1 MISVYNPAPV
11 KQGGKNFR
19 TEVFY
24 MDLKLTNKVAVVTGG
39 GAGIGLAVALKLSEE
54 GAGVVVADLNIE
66 AARHAAAQIESQGG
80 RALALACDATKED
93 DVEAMFQK
101 SLASFGAVDILVN
114 NVGGGK
120 GIALVVKS
128 DVETWDQTIEINLKS
143 AYLCCRAAARAM
155 IRRKQG
161 RIINLSSV
169 SGRQGEQLLSA
180 YCAAKFGIMGL
191 TQTLAKELARHDIT
205 VNAVCPGYV
214 FTPGWEK
221 LAQAVKEIQPAY
233 AQMTLREIFDAR
245 VREVTPLRRPQDVS
259 EIASLVA
266 YLASWEARS
275 ITGQAIGIDGG
286 ITMR

>member
-1 MISVYNPAPV
+1 
-11 KQGGKNFR
+11 
-19 TEVFY
+19 
-24 MDLKLTNKVAVVTGG
+24 MDLKLQDKVAVVTGG
-39 GAGIGLAVALKLSEE
+39 GAGIGLAIALKLAEE
-54 GAGVVVADLNIE
+54 GAKVAVADLSIE
-66 AARHAAAQIESQGG
+66 AARKAAAQIEALG
-80 RALALACDATKED
+80 RQSLAIACDATSEE
-93 DVEAMFQK
+93 DVELMFQK
-101 SLASFGAVDILVN
+101 VVANFGAVDILVN
-114 NVGGGK
+114 NVGGGS

-128 DVETWDQTIEINLKS
+128 DVESWDKTIEINLKS
-143 AYLCCRAAARAM
+143 AYLCCRAAARLM
-155 IRRKQG
+155 IARKQG

-191 TQTLAKELARHDIT
+191 TQTLAKELARHNIT

-221 LAQAVKEIQPAY
+221 LAQAVKDVQPAY
-233 AQMTLREIFDAR
+233 ANLTLEEIFNAR
-245 VREVTPLRRPQDVS
+245 VREVTPLRRPQEAS